1 MNGDYPATV
10 AEILDDSLTFNPDAL
25 RAVRA
30 FARSKPWR
38 GTVEERQQKF
48 RELNTALSAA
58 YGIPAPTLVF
68 AGSGEGDSGSSSYTP
83 ATNSIRLTALSTVT
97 MMHEFC
103 HARGMG
109 EGGATRWSVNIFK
122 RIWPRSFANCVQ
134 IGHMLR
140 RRDDLSNS

>member
-1 MNGDYPATV
+1 MNRDYPATV

-25 RAVRA
+25 RAVKA
-30 FARSKPWR
+30 FAKLKPWR
-38 GTVEERQQKF
+38 GTLAERQQKF
-48 RELNTALSAA
+48 QQLNTALSAA

-103 HARGMG
+103 HARGMV
-109 EGGATRWSVNIFK
+109 ERGATRWSVNMFRRCFPK
-122 RIWPRSFANCVQ
+122 SFARCKQV
-134 IGHMLR
+134 GHTLR
-140 RRDDLSNS
+140 RPD